1 VVHQISFI
9 YVIPGWLATFLLAM
23 SPIFELRGAIP
34 LGIGVYGLSPL
45 NTYVIAVLG
54 NLVPIVILLR
64 YLEPVSCY
72 LMRYPHG
79 NWFFSWLFSR
89 TYRKHVERHRK
100 YGLLALVFFVS
111 LPLPVTGAWTGSVI
125 AFLFGLKFKYAFPAI
140 AIGVLIAG
148 VIVTAAVVGVEFL
161 IFQ

>member
-1 VVHQISFI
+1 
-9 YVIPGWLATFLLAM
+9 
-23 SPIFELRGAIP
+23 
-34 LGIGVYGLSPL
+34 
-45 NTYVIAVLG
+45 
-54 NLVPIVILLR
+54 
-64 YLEPVSCY
+64 
-72 LMRYPHG
+72 
-79 NWFFSWLFSR
+79 
-89 TYRKHVERHRK
+89 
-100 YGLLALVFFVS
+100 VFFVS